1 MARLTGGR
9 FGARSPVPGR
19 QESDGQPLS
28 PTIVTSLL
36 ERTPG
41 SSSATGGQIELPVS
55 PPAEHSNGYFARGRP
70 VEDGV
75 DTAERAE
82 SSRQSQEDAGV
93 GGSVNG
99 PEERGRRESELDSR
113 LGRLR
118 AAIASHQTGASGAGG
133 RELPSRRSL
142 PNGAWGTI
150 TGLPDRAA
158 TAGESSTA
166 DRAEETSKGHIQ
178 KGSNAEDLV

>member
-9 FGARSPVPGR
+9 LGARSPVPGRR

-36 ERTPG
+36 ERTP
-41 SSSATGGQIELPVS
+41 SSRSAVGGQFELPVS
-55 PPAEHSNGYFARGRP
+55 PPAEHSNSYFARG
-70 VEDGV
+70 EDGV
-75 DTAERAE
+75 ETAERAE
-82 SSRQSQEDAGV
+82 ISRQSQEDAGV

-118 AAIASHQTGASGAGG
+118 AAIASHQTGAGG

-150 TGLPDRAA
+150 TGLPSRPA

-166 DRAEETSKGHIQ
+166 DRAEETSKGHTP